1 MSKVKLLK
9 NMGSMSFGVFIS
21 RIFGLIRDIVMMNF
35 FGTSYVS
42 DAFQAGFRIPNL
54 LRLLFGE
61 GALSAAFVPIYNE
74 IGVKENRSAQIRFA
88 MNMLHILCAILLLLS
103 LLGIVFAPLIV
114 KIITPGFEG
123 KTYEL
128 TVFLT
133 RLLFP
138 YLFLIG
144 FSSTLIAI
152 LNSHDYYFIP
162 GLSSAFLNIG
172 MLSVFFV
179 YLLIEPQASME
190 TKIIVFSWGTLF
202 GGILQTLINFPQL
215 KKVGYHFNFYI
226 NLKSEALRTVWQKYI
241 PGIFGLAIREI
252 NLIVD
257 TILAS
262 LLVTGSIT
270 ALAMGNRLM
279 QLPLGIIG
287 VSAGVAVLPHF
298 STCIAKNDWK
308 TLNES
313 LRFSILSVAY
323 LLLPITA
330 ILIGLGEE
338 FIRILFL
345 RGQFDETSL
354 SMTYKALVFYSVG
367 IVFYGINRIL
377 IPVFYAD
384 KDTKTP
390 VKISAVIMLLNIV
403 LNLVLMQVMQHSGLA
418 LATSLSALVQC
429 LILISALKKRYK
441 NFTFSLITDFI
452 KIIFLSILLIVLIF
466 GMKSIFS
473 FPSVYLKTTLLLTLS
488 FAVYLFG
495 SQLLSISYNAQIRQ
509 NIWKKIKRK

>member
-35 FGTSYVS
+35 FGTSYVA

-61 GALSAAFVPIYNE
+61 GALSAAFVPIYND
-74 IGVKENRSAQIRFA
+74 IGVKQDKAAQIRFA
-88 MNMLHILCAILLLLS
+88 MNMLNILCAILLLLS
-103 LLGIVFAPLIV
+103 LLGMAFAPLIV
-114 KIITPGFEG
+114 RFIAPGFSG

-133 RLLFP
+133 RILFP

-152 LNSHDYYFIP
+152 LNSHDYFFIP

-172 MLSVFFV
+172 MLSVFYVF
-179 YLLIEPQASME
+179 LLLYPQASME
-190 TKIIVFSWGTLF
+190 IKIIVFSYGTLF
-202 GGILQTLINFPQL
+202 GGILQTIINFPQL
-215 KKVGYHFNFYI
+215 KKVGYHFRFFL
-226 NLKSEALRTVWQKYI
+226 NLKSDALKIVWQKYI

-252 NLIVD
+252 NLVVD

-287 VSAGVAVLPHF
+287 VSAGVAVLPYF
-298 STCIAKNDWK
+298 STCIAQNDWNR
-308 TLNES
+308 LNES
-313 LRFSILSVAY
+313 LRFSVLSVSY
-323 LLLPITA
+323 LMLPITA
-330 ILIGLGEE
+330 IIIGLGEE
-338 FIRILFL
+338 FIRILFM
-345 RGQFDETSL
+345 RGQFDEISL
-354 SMTYKALVFYSVG
+354 TMTYQALVFYSLG
-367 IVFYGINRIL
+367 ILFYGINRLL

-390 VKISAVIMLLNIV
+390 VKISAFIMMLNILLNLI
-403 LNLVLMQVMQHSGLA
+403 LMQIMQHAGLA
-418 LATSLSALVQC
+418 LATSLSAIAQCIILVTV
-429 LILISALKKRYK
+429 LKKRYVTIQFDF
-441 NFTFSLITDFI
+441 FTDMI
-452 KIIFLSILLIVLIF
+452 KIFLLSIFTLIIIIILKPILF
-466 GMKSIFS
+466 SDSI
-473 FPSVYLKTTLLLTLS
+473 YLKTILLLFFSLLIN
-488 FAVYLFG
+488 FFG
-495 SQLLSISYNAQIRQ
+495 SRWLHISYSEQIWR
-509 NIWKKIKRK
+509 NLWKKIKRR